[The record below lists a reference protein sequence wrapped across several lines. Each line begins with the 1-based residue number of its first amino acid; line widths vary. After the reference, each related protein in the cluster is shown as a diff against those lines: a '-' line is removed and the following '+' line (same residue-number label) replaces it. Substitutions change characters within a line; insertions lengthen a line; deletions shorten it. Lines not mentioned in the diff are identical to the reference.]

1 MRRPLLAS
9 LAAVAI
15 GLAADVAG
23 GAEVAPVPV
32 AASVTPSASENRLIL
47 TANGSTLT
55 GASGGGGGE
64 IAFVHTFSPGTT
76 LGVAGDYQ
84 AIAGSHWQ
92 FGSLN
97 GSVGF
102 GSAAD
107 KWTLYAEGHAGSGNT
122 GTHPFDYG
130 VYAAGVSGTFSGRY
144 TLQLET
150 RQIDID
156 TSHGNLPKIGVAVLA
171 TRRLLASVSYA
182 RSVTGN
188 LDTDLLTARL
198 DHYGTTINWL
208 AGVAGGHAAPAVV
221 NLNTGAT
228 GPAPRLR
235 EGFVGIVRTWPRTEL
250 SLLGDYL
257 DLSGSK
263 RYTITL
269 SCTLHLGSFR

>member
-1 MRRPLLAS
+1 MSRPLLAS

-15 GLAADVAG
+15 ALAAARAR
-23 GAEVAPVPV
+23 GADTVPATV
-32 AASVTPSASENRLIL
+32 AAPPSASENRLIL

-84 AIAGSHWQ
+84 TIAGSHWA

-102 GSAAD
+102 GTAAD
-107 KWTLYAEGHAGSGNT
+107 RWTAYAEGHAGSGNT
-122 GTHPFDYG
+122 GTHPFDYR
-130 VYAAGVSGTFSGRY
+130 VYVAGVSGTFSGRY
-144 TLQLET
+144 TLQLED
-150 RQIDID
+150 RYIDID

-188 LDTDLLTARL
+188 LDTDVLTARL

-221 NLNTGAT
+221 NINTGAT
-228 GPAPRLR
+228 GPAPRLK
-235 EGFVGIVRTWPRTEL
+235 EGFAGLVRTWPHTEL
-250 SLLGDYL
+250 SLLADYL
-257 DLSGSK
+257 DLAGSK
-263 RYTITL
+263 RITLTL
-269 SCTLHLGSFR
+269 SCTLHLGSSR